1 MKKDLIVRAWKDPEF
16 RAQLSTEDR
25 AALPE
30 CPAGEPLT
38 ELDEGNL
45 AAVVGGFIGPD
56 QNLSDFNPRITPYI
70 RVGNLARFDQVINLQ
85 QIAVLR
91 Y

>member
-1 MKKDLIVRAWKDPEF
+1 MMKDLIVRAWKDAEF
-16 RAQLSTEDR
+16 RARLSAEDR

-30 CPAGEPLT
+30 CPAGKPLT
-38 ELDEGNL
+38 ELDEGHL

-56 QNLSDFNPRITPYI
+56 QDLSEFNPRLTPYI
-70 RVGNLARFDQVINLQ
+70 RVGNLARFDVAVFQK
-85 QIAVLR
+85 IAVLR

>member
-1 MKKDLIVRAWKDPEF
+1 MMKDLIVRAWKDPEF
-16 RAQLSTEDR
+16 RAQLSPEER

-30 CPAGEPLT
+30 CPAGKPLT
-38 ELDEGNL
+38 DLDEGSL

-56 QNLSDFNPRITPYI
+56 QNLSDFNPRLTPYI
-70 RVGNLARFDQVINLQ
+70 RVSNLVRLDQVAVFQ